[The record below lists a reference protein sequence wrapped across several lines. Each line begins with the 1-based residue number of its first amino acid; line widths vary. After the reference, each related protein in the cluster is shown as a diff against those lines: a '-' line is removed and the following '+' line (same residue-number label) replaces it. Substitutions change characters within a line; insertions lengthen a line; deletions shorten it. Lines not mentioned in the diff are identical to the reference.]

1 MKHIAFPSIEQFR
14 SIVHTIKSRASY
26 TGPDVNGDPTYD
38 PSLPMPV
45 IEFTGTVKLHGT
57 NAGVAFNEND
67 GLWFQARSNIIT
79 PGSGE
84 IFEVKFSNDTKRA
97 FTIEDGIRL
106 GVDTLKNEDTFLD
119 RIVSSVKRT
128 KIADN
133 AGFAFFANGEREW
146 FISSIRQLA
155 ADNNIDLTKQTIAMY
170 GEWVGP
176 GIQKGVGISLIPN
189 KAFFIFGVKVVNEDN
204 PKDSATWLDYKN
216 VSKPEGRIYN
226 ILDYPTL
233 KMSIDM
239 ARPELM
245 QNAIIEQTIAIED
258 ECPVSKAFGL
268 DATVGEGLVFT
279 GMFKGERYIFK
290 SKGEKHASGS
300 KPKTLNPVD
309 DEKIRTLVDLA
320 DKVTPTWRLDQML
333 TETFDL
339 INGGQLDRKRLGD
352 YLKAVINDVVK
363 EDSDIISGAGFELKD
378 VAKYISE
385 IAKKFYFEQERLTI
399 GV

>member
-1 MKHIAFPSIEQFR
+1 MKHIAFPSIEQFP

-26 TGPDVNGDPTYD
+26 TGPDANGNPTYD

-57 NAGVAFNEND
+57 NAGIAFNEND
-67 GLWFQARSNIIT
+67 GLWFQGRTSILT
-79 PGSGE
+79 PGSAE
-84 IFEVKFSNDTKRA
+84 IFEVRFSNDTKRV
-97 FTIEDGIRL
+97 FTIEEGIRL
-106 GVDTLKNEDTFLD
+106 GVDTLKNDDAFLD
-119 RIVSSVKRT
+119 RTVDTVKRT
-128 KIADN
+128 KIGDN

-146 FISSIRQLA
+146 FIAALRQLA
-155 ADNNIDLTKQTIAMY
+155 KENGVDLTKQSIAMY

-176 GIQKGVGISLIPN
+176 GIQKNVGISQIPE

-204 PKDSATWLDYKN
+204 PRESATWLDYSN
-216 VSKPEGRIYN
+216 VRKPEGRIYN
-226 ILDYPTL
+226 ILDYPTIT
-233 KMSIDM
+233 MSIDM

-245 QNAIIEQTIAIED
+245 QNDIVAKTIAVED
-258 ECPVSKAFGL
+258 ECPVSKTFGL
-268 DATVGEGLVFT
+268 DASVGEGLVFT
-279 GMFKGERYIFK
+279 GMFRGERYIFK

-300 KPKTLNPVD
+300 KPKMLKPVD
-309 DEKIRTLVDLA
+309 DERVRTLMELA
-320 DKVTPTWRLDQML
+320 DKLTPVWRLDQML

-339 INGGQLDRKRLGD
+339 INGGLIDRKRLGD

-363 EDSDIISGAGFELKD
+363 EESATITSAGFELKD

-385 IAKKFYFEQERLTI
+385 IAKKYYFEQERLSV